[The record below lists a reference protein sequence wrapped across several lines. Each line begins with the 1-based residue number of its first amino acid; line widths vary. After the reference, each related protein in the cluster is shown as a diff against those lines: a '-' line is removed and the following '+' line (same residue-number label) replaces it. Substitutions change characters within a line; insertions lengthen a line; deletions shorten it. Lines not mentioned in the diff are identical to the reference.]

1 MNSFII
7 YNIHLRLKDAKKDQF
22 RKLAKEK
29 GYKSRSAFKLI
40 QINKSYRLI
49 KNNINILDVGSA
61 PGGWLQVIG
70 EHTTKNN
77 HGKIIGVDKKKVDP
91 INGTIIIQGD
101 IEDPDII
108 SEIMK
113 TSLSKVDL
121 ILSDISPNISGFWE
135 VDHAKQI
142 ELTKSVFE
150 LTKKI
155 IQKDG
160 NAVFKVFQGDL
171 LNNLIAELRKHFQK
185 VIISKPKASR
195 QTSSEIY
202 LICIK
207 WSRKI
212 I

>member
-7 YNIHLRLKDAKKDQF
+7 DNIPLRLRDAKKDQF

-61 PGGWLQVIG
+61 PGGWLQVIR
-70 EHTTKNN
+70 EHITKNN
-77 HGKIIGVDKKKVDP
+77 HGKIIGVDKKKIEP
-91 INGTIIIQGD
+91 IDGTLIIQGD
-101 IEDPDII
+101 IEDPEII
-108 SEIMK
+108 NEIMK
-113 TSLSKVDL
+113 TSLSKIDL

-171 LNNLIAELRKHFQK
+171 LNDLIDELRKHFQK

-207 WSRKI
+207 WTRKI

>member
-7 YNIHLRLKDAKKDQF
+7 YNINLRLKDAKKDQF

-61 PGGWLQVIG
+61 PGGWLQVIR

-77 HGKIIGVDKKKVDP
+77 PGKIIGIDKKKVEP

-101 IEDPDII
+101 IEDPDTIK
-108 SEIMK
+108 EIMK
-113 TSLSKVDL
+113 TSLSKIDL

-171 LNNLIAELRKHFQK
+171 LNDLIGELRKHFQK
-185 VIISKPKASR
+185 VILSKPKASR
-195 QTSSEIY
+195 QASSEIY

-207 WSRKI
+207 WPKK
-212 I
+212 

>member
-1 MNSFII
+1 MK
-7 YNIHLRLKDAKKDQF
+7 LKDAKKDYF

-29 GYKSRSAFKLI
+29 GYKSRAAFKLI

-49 KNNINILDVGSA
+49 KNNINILDIGSA
-61 PGGWLQVIG
+61 PGGWLQVIV
-70 EHTTKNN
+70 ENIFIKNN
-77 HGKIIGVDKKKVDP
+77 RGKIIGIDKKKIDP
-91 INGTIIIQGD
+91 IYGTTIIRGD

-108 SEIMK
+108 SEIMQIS
-113 TSLSKVDL
+113 TSKIDL

-142 ELTKSVFE
+142 ELSKSVFE

-160 NAVFKVFQGDL
+160 NVVFKVFQGDM
-171 LNNLIAELRKHFQK
+171 LNDFIHELRKYFQK

-195 QTSSEIY
+195 QTSSEVY

-207 WSRKI
+207 WTK
-212 I
+212 

>member
-1 MNSFII
+1 MK
-7 YNIHLRLKDAKKDQF
+7 LKDAKKDYF

-29 GYKSRSAFKLI
+29 GYKSRAAFKLI

-49 KNNINILDVGSA
+49 KNNINILDIGSA
-61 PGGWLQVIG
+61 PGGWLQVIV
-70 EHTTKNN
+70 ENIFIKNN
-77 HGKIIGVDKKKVDP
+77 RGKIIGIDKKKIDP
-91 INGTIIIQGD
+91 IYGTTIIRGD

-113 TSLSKVDL
+113 ISTSKIDL

-142 ELTKSVFE
+142 ELSKSVFE

-160 NAVFKVFQGDL
+160 NVVFKVFQGDM
-171 LNNLIAELRKHFQK
+171 LNDFIHELRKYFQK

-195 QTSSEIY
+195 QTSSEVY

-207 WSRKI
+207 WTK
-212 I
+212 